1 MTRQDA
7 ADLLGVGVDADP
19 QEVQQAFR
27 RQSRRLHPDN
37 GGEASQFILL
47 QRARDVML
55 NPADATQ
62 MKAQISPA
70 PSVKPLLSYPVRL
83 SIAAIRHPH
92 LRSRALKTWI
102 AIIVGLPL
110 VYLIAHELFAIVM
123 LPLMVALIIWM
134 VIRSR

>member
-7 ADLLGVGVDADP
+7 ADLLGIRVDADP
-19 QEVQQAFR
+19 QEIQQAFR

-55 NPADATQ
+55 HPTDANKV
-62 MKAQISPA
+62 KAEVSSA
-70 PSVKPLLSYPVRL
+70 PPLKPLLSYPARL
-83 SIAAIRHPH
+83 SIAAIGNPH
-92 LRSRALKTWI
+92 LRSRALKTWV
-102 AIIVGLPL
+102 AIIVGVPLVYFVAHEFLAFFMLPL
-110 VYLIAHELFAIVM
+110 VAVLV
-123 LPLMVALIIWM
+123 IWM